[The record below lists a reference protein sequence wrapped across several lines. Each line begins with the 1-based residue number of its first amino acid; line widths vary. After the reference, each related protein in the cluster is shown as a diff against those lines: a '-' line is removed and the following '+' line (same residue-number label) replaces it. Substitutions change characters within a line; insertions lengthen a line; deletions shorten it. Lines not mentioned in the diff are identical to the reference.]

1 MNERPSW
8 YSRLRRE
15 PLTERTF
22 TKDLRN
28 KIEREIASRELGRG
42 SRFGRG
48 TRRMWAAGLIGAVLL
63 LGGYGTVQ
71 LERERMAG
79 EGGGSDFVIAKGWI
93 QDGGQLPAPTG
104 TLGGIVKKQGPDV
117 PVFER
122 MLNTMDYFTTV
133 QGAYHVSEDRGKNE
147 YVVEFTVDEGEVPG
161 SSDKR
166 LDGKTGKI
174 YSLNN
179 FDGSVILQMNSD
191 DIHDVKPVYTIM
203 DRLHKRTDEPPTRPR
218 FYKDGNGENH
228 WAVRRSKAWADG
240 LDLVYPSYFAFWTV
254 DEATMQP
261 IYEITGMERYLDR
274 EATIMEGK
282 LDAYMGEK
290 QGAERYKYWVDSE
303 TGVIL
308 KLLLTDRAGEPVTV
322 MEMTE
327 IRFDEPV
334 DREAFSTK
342 PQEGWT
348 ERKREFRNPEI
359 EK

>member
-161 SSDKR
+161 SSHKR
-166 LDGKTGKI
+166 LDGKTGQV
-174 YSLNN
+174 YSITN
-179 FDGSVILQMNSD
+179 FDGKVMLHMYLEEKRKG
-191 DIHDVKPVYTIM
+191 KPFYWID
-203 DRLHKRTDEPPTRPR
+203 DRLNKRTGEPPAGPR
-218 FYKDGNGENH
+218 FYKDSQGMNNWSARGG
-228 WAVRRSKAWADG
+228 KAWADG

-261 IYEITGMERYLDR
+261 IFEITGTEPFLDR

-334 DREAFSTK
+334 DREVFSTK